1 MTQIGEFMNT
11 MDGFQGRIRSL
22 NLDIELTI
30 VPAEPQEGANA
41 PDYRIHLGAT
51 AEGPEVGAGWR
62 KVGERAGEYVAV
74 QIDCPTLPRPIR
86 ANLFQSTQSP
96 RDHVLLWNRPAAR
109 DERA

>member
-22 NLDIELTI
+22 NLDIELTM
-30 VPAEPQEGANA
+30 VPAEPQEGKSA
-41 PDYRIHLGAT
+41 PDYRIHLGAN